1 MNKYVVT
8 RMNERKGYS
17 VPRSRTQE
25 DSSSLAPPMAQVKPQ
40 ILEKHGHVRTDPYY
54 WLNDRENP
62 DVIAYLTTENE
73 YTEAVMAPRKPL
85 EENLF
90 EEIKG
95 RIKQTDLSVPYK
107 LDDYYYYSRFEEGKE
122 YPIFCRKKES
132 LEADEHIMIDANVLA
147 EGHEYFSIGG
157 MTISF
162 EQNLLAYA
170 TDTQGRRIYTI
181 QFKNLDT
188 EELLSDTITGVTGNM
203 AWANDNRTLF
213 YSRQDPTTLRSYQI
227 CRHVLGEDPAQD
239 VLVYE
244 ETDETF
250 SVAVFKTKS
259 KRYIMIGAHQTVSS
273 DYRYVEAEQPE
284 GDLKVFLPRAR
295 DHEYDVE
302 HYQDS
307 FYIRTNWQAKNFRLM
322 KTPIEHTDQP
332 HWEEV
337 IAHRDDV
344 LLESFEL
351 FRDYLVV
358 EERQL
363 GLIHI
368 RVMPWSGERDHY
380 LDFGEPTYLAGVGEN
395 PDFNTTQLR
404 FGYTSMTTPNSVFDY
419 DMATREKVLLKQE
432 EVLGGFEREKYCTE
446 RVWAT
451 ATDGAQI
458 PISLVYQKGC
468 AKDGNNPLVLYGYG
482 SYGACMDATFSSP
495 RLSLL
500 DRGFVFAIAHIR
512 GGEELG
518 RHWYEDGKLLQK
530 RNTFTDFITCAEHV
544 IEHGYTNPE
553 KIFAMGGSAGG
564 LLIGAVVNMRPDLF
578 KGAVAQVPFVDVI
591 TTMLDPNIPLTT
603 GEYDEWGDPN
613 DKKAYEYILSYSPY
627 DNVEAKAY
635 PHLLVTTGLHDSQV
649 QYWEPAKWVAKLRTM
664 KTDQNRLLLKTN
676 MDAGHGGASGR
687 FRRLKELAF
696 IYTFLLDLVGNH
708 TTTPGT

>member
-1 MNKYVVT
+1 VSPTNKQEATTSLIPPIAAVQPVT
-8 RMNERKGYS
+8 
-17 VPRSRTQE
+17 
-25 DSSSLAPPMAQVKPQ
+25 
-40 ILEKHGHVRTDPYY
+40 LEKHGQARIDPYY

-62 DVIAYLTTENE
+62 DVIAYLHAEND
-73 YTEAVMAPRKPL
+73 YTQSVMAHQKKL
-85 EENLF
+85 EDELF

-95 RIKQTDLSVPYK
+95 RIQQTDLSVPYK
-107 LDDYYYYSRFEEGKE
+107 LDDYFYYTRFEEGKE
-122 YPIFCRKKES
+122 YPVFCRKKES
-132 LEADEHIMIDANVLA
+132 LDAKEQVILDANVLA
-147 EGHEYFSIGG
+147 EGHEYFAIGG
-157 MTISF
+157 MGISYK
-162 EQNLLAYA
+162 QNLMAYA
-170 TDTQGRRIYTI
+170 YDTQGRRVYTI
-181 QFKNLDT
+181 RYKNLDT
-188 EELLSDTITGVTGNM
+188 GELLADTISGVSGNM
-203 AWANDNRTLF
+203 AWANDNQTLF
-213 YSRQDPTTLRSYQI
+213 YGKQDPTTLRSHQI
-227 CRHVLGEDPAQD
+227 FRHILGTDPAKD

-244 ETDETF
+244 EEDDTF
-250 SVAVFKTKS
+250 AVAVFKTKS
-259 KRYIMIGAHQTVSS
+259 KRYVMIASHQTVSS
-273 DYRYVEAEQPE
+273 EYRYVEADDPA
-284 GDLKVFLPRAR
+284 GVFKVFLPRSR
-295 DHEYDVE
+295 DHEYDLE

-322 KTPIEHTDQP
+322 KTFVSEPAQVQ
-332 HWEEV
+332 WQEV

-351 FRDYLVV
+351 FRDHLVV
-358 EERQL
+358 EERKQ
-363 GLIHI
+363 GLVNI
-368 RVMPWSGERDHY
+368 RIMPWSGEGGHY

-395 PDFNTTQLR
+395 PDFNTSLLR

-419 DMATREKVLLKQE
+419 DMVTREKTLLKQE
-432 EVLGGFEREKYCTE
+432 EVLGGFDCEKYCTE

-451 ATDGAQI
+451 AADGKRV

-468 AKDGNNPLVLYGYG
+468 VKDGNNSLLLYGYG
-482 SYGACMDATFSSP
+482 SYGACMDANFSSP

-518 RHWYEDGKLLQK
+518 RHWYEDGKLLRK
-530 RNTFTDFITCAEHV
+530 KNTFTDFIACAEHL
-544 IEHGYTNPE
+544 ITEGYTCPE
-553 KIFAMGGSAGG
+553 KLFAMGGSAGG
-564 LLIGAVVNMRPDLF
+564 LLIGAVVNMRPELF

-613 DKKAYEYILSYSPY
+613 QQNAFEYILSYSPY

-635 PHLLVTTGLHDSQV
+635 PHLLITTGLHDSQV

-664 KTDQNRLLLKTN
+664 KTDHHRLLLKTN

-696 IYTFLLDLVGNH
+696 IYTFLLDLVDA
-708 TTTPGT
+708 

>member
-1 MNKYVVT
+1 M
-8 RMNERKGYS
+8 
-17 VPRSRTQE
+17 PIPPTQE
-25 DSSSLAPPMAQVKPQ
+25 VPSSLAPPIAQAKPET
-40 ILEKHGHVRTDPYY
+40 LEKHSHIRTDPYY
-54 WLNDRENP
+54 WLKDRENP
-62 DVIAYLTTENE
+62 DVISYLTAENE
-73 YTEAVMAPRKPL
+73 YTEAVMSDRKQL
-85 EENLF
+85 EEELF
-90 EEIKG
+90 AEIKG

-107 LDDYYYYSRFEEGKE
+107 LDDYYYYSRFEEGME

-132 LEADEHIMIDANVLA
+132 LEANEHIILNGNALA

-188 EELLSDTITGVTGNM
+188 GELLGDTITGVTGNM

-213 YSRQDPTTLRSYQI
+213 YSTQDPTTLRSYQI
-227 CRHVLGEDPAQD
+227 RRHTLGENSSSD

-244 ETDETF
+244 EKDETF
-250 SVAVFKTKS
+250 STSVFKTKS
-259 KRYIMIGAHQTVSS
+259 KRYVMIGAHQTVSS
-273 DYRYVEAEQPE
+273 EFRYVEADQPDGE
-284 GDLKVFLPRAR
+284 FKVFLLRAR
-295 DHEYDVE
+295 EHEYDVE

-322 KTPIEHTDQP
+322 KTPINQTDQP

-337 IAHRDDV
+337 IAHREDV
-344 LLESFEL
+344 FLESFEL

-358 EERQL
+358 EERKQ
-363 GLIHI
+363 GLTNI
-368 RVMPWSGERDHY
+368 RVMPWSGEGNHY

-395 PDFNTTQLR
+395 PDFNTPVLR

-419 DMATREKVLLKQE
+419 NMATREKVLLKQE
-432 EVLGGFEREKYCTE
+432 EVLGGFNREKYCAE

-451 ATDGAQI
+451 AKDGAQV

-468 AKDGNNPLVLYGYG
+468 SKDGNNPLLLYGYG
-482 SYGACMDATFSSP
+482 AYGACMDATFSSP

-518 RHWYEDGKLLQK
+518 RQWYEDGKLLQK
-530 RNTFTDFITCAEHV
+530 RNTFTDFIACAEHL
-544 IEHGYTNPE
+544 IKQGYTNSE
-553 KIFAMGGSAGG
+553 KLFAMGGSAGG
-564 LLIGAVVNMRPDLF
+564 LLMGAILNIKPEIF

-613 DKKAYEYILSYSPY
+613 DKKAYAYILSYSPY

-664 KTDQNRLLLKTN
+664 KTDKNRLLLKTN

-687 FRRLKELAF
+687 FRRIKELAF
-696 IYTFLLDLVGNH
+696 IYTFLLDLVEN
-708 TTTPGT
+708 